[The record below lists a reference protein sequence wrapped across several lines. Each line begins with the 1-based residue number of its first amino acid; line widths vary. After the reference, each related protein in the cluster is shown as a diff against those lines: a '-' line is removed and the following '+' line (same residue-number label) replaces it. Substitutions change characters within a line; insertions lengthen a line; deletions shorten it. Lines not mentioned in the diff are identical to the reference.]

1 MVNRP
6 DWSRVSVTQSKHKIA
21 VLGGGSFGTVIANI
35 LAANGHATTLWMRS
49 AAQAQQ
55 VASSGENA
63 AYLPGYKLDSR
74 LVVTADLAQSL
85 KGADSVF
92 FAIPSSAF
100 RSVAKQ
106 VKPFIASGAILVSM
120 AKGIEAET
128 FLLPS
133 QILESE
139 LPGHPVGVISGP
151 NLAKEIANKEMC
163 NEVSLYVF
171 EIYL

>member
-1 MVNRP
+1 M
-6 DWSRVSVTQSKHKIA
+6 TQSKHKIA

-92 FAIPSSAF
+92 FCDPEQRISLS
-100 RSVAKQ
+100 RQ
-106 VKPFIASGAILVSM
+106 ASKALYCQWSYLGEH
-120 AKGIEAET
+120 GE
-128 FLLPS
+128 
-133 QILESE
+133 
-139 LPGHPVGVISGP
+139 GHRG
-151 NLAKEIANKEMC
+151 
-163 NEVSLYVF
+163 
-171 EIYL
+171 